1 MPETTTSKK
10 LVWDQIGEKYYET
23 GVDRGVLFPMAN
35 GTYGTGEAWNGLMSV
50 DEQPSG
56 AEPTPLYANNRKYLE
71 LMSAEE
77 FGMTIGAY
85 TFPKG
90 FNACLGIKELAPGV
104 YVNQQVRT
112 PFGMTYRTLIGN
124 DTEKNAHGYK
134 IHIVYG
140 ATAKPSEKS
149 NKTVNESPE
158 AAEMSWEC
166 STTAVDIPG
175 CEPAAHIVI
184 DSTAIT
190 KDKLAAIETILYGS
204 DTAASRLPLPNELAT
219 LMGTTPE
226 GTDET

>member
-1 MPETTTSKK
+1 MPESKK
-10 LVWDQIGEKYYET
+10 LVWDQVGEKFYET
-23 GVDRGVLFPMAN
+23 GVDRGVIYPMTGAA
-35 GTYGTGEAWNGLMSV
+35 YGTGEAWNGLMSV

-71 LMSAEE
+71 LMSVEE

-90 FNACLGIKELAPGV
+90 FYQCLGKKELAPGV
-104 YVNQQVRT
+104 YVNQQTHV

-134 IHIVYG
+134 IHLVYG
-140 ATAKPSEKS
+140 ATAKPAEKS

-175 CEPAAHIVI
+175 CDPAAHIEI
-184 DSTAIT
+184 DSTTISAE
-190 KDKLAAIETILYGS
+190 KLAAIEAILYGS
-204 DTAASRLPLPNELAT
+204 DEAEARLIMPDELAT
-219 LMGTTPE
+219 LMG
-226 GTDET
+226 DAA

>member
-1 MPETTTSKK
+1 MPETTSKQ
-10 LVWDQIGEKYYET
+10 LVWDQAGEKFYET
-23 GVDRGVLFPMAN
+23 GVDRGVLFPMVN
-35 GTYGTGEAWNGLMSV
+35 GAYAAGEAWNGLMSV
-50 DEQPSG
+50 DEKPSG

-85 TFPKG
+85 TFPAG
-90 FNACLGIKELAPGV
+90 FRQCLGVKELAPGV
-104 YVNQQVRT
+104 YVSQQNHV
-112 PFGMTYRTLIGN
+112 PFGFSYRTLIGN

-166 STTAVDIPG
+166 STTPVEVPN
-175 CEPAAHIVI
+175 CEPASHIEI
-184 DSTAIT
+184 DSTTISA
-190 KDKLAAIETILYGS
+190 DKLAAIEAILYG
-204 DTAASRLPLPNELAT
+204 TETVASRLPMPNELVQI
-219 LMGTTPE
+219 MSGN
-226 GTDET
+226 DET

>member
-1 MPETTTSKK
+1 MPETTSKK
-10 LVWDQIGEKYYET
+10 LVWDPVGEKFYET
-23 GVDRGVLFPMAN
+23 GVDRGVLYPMA
-35 GTYGTGEAWNGLMSV
+35 GAKYGAGEAWNGLMSV

-56 AEPTPLYANNRKYLE
+56 AEPTPLYANNRKYIE

-90 FNACLGIKELAPGV
+90 FYQCLGKKELAPGV
-104 YVNQQVRT
+104 YVSQQTHV

-134 IHIVYG
+134 IHLVYG

-158 AAEMSWEC
+158 AAELSWEC

-175 CEPAAHIVI
+175 CDPAAHIEI
-184 DSTAIT
+184 DSTTVSADVLKSIEDALYGT
-190 KDKLAAIETILYGS
+190 ETTEAKLLMPDELAAL
-204 DTAASRLPLPNELAT
+204 LNP
-219 LMGTTPE
+219 GT
-226 GTDET
+226 

>member
-1 MPETTTSKK
+1 MPESKK
-10 LVWDQIGEKYYET
+10 LVWDQVGEKFYET
-23 GVDRGVLFPMAN
+23 GVDRGVIYPMTGA
-35 GTYGTGEAWNGLMSV
+35 TYGTGEAWNGLMSV

-71 LMSAEE
+71 LMSVEE

-90 FNACLGIKELAPGV
+90 FYQCLGKKELAPGV
-104 YVNQQVRT
+104 YVSQQNHV

-134 IHIVYG
+134 IHLVYG
-140 ATAKPSEKS
+140 ATAKPSEKG
-149 NKTVNESPE
+149 NKSVNESPE

-175 CEPAAHIVI
+175 CEPAAHIEI
-184 DSTAIT
+184 DSTTISAE
-190 KDKLAAIETILYGS
+190 KLAEIEAILYGS
-204 DTAASRLPLPNELAT
+204 ESAEARLIMPDELAT
-219 LMGTTPE
+219 LMG
-226 GTDET
+226 DAA

>member
-1 MPETTTSKK
+1 MAK
-10 LVWDQIGEKYYET
+10 LMWDQIGEKYYET
-23 GVDRGVLFPMAN
+23 GVDRGVIYPMEGAA
-35 GTYGTGEAWNGLMSV
+35 YGTGEAWNGLMSV

-90 FNACLGIKELAPGV
+90 FYQCLGKKELAPGV
-104 YVNQQVRT
+104 YVNQQTHV

-134 IHIVYG
+134 IHLVYG
-140 ATAKPSEKS
+140 ATAKPSEKG
-149 NKTVNESPE
+149 NKSVNESPE

-175 CEPAAHIVI
+175 CDPAAHIEI
-184 DSTAIT
+184 DSTTIS
-190 KDKLAAIETILYGS
+190 KEKLEAIEAILYGS
-204 DTAASRLPLPNELAT
+204 ESEEARLIMPDELAT
-219 LMGTTPE
+219 LLG
-226 GTDET
+226 DAA

>member
-1 MPETTTSKK
+1 MPETTSKK
-10 LVWDQIGEKYYET
+10 LVWDQVGEKFYET
-23 GVDRGVLFPMAN
+23 GVDRGVIYPMTGA
-35 GTYGTGEAWNGLMSV
+35 TYGAGEAWNGLMSV

-71 LMSAEE
+71 LMSVEE

-90 FNACLGIKELAPGV
+90 FYQCLGKKELAPGV
-104 YVNQQVRT
+104 YVSQQNHV

-134 IHIVYG
+134 IHLVYG
-140 ATAKPSEKS
+140 ATAKPSEKG
-149 NKTVNESPE
+149 NKSVNESPE

-175 CEPAAHIVI
+175 CEPAAHIEI
-184 DSTAIT
+184 ESTTISAE
-190 KDKLAAIETILYGS
+190 KLAAIEAILYGS
-204 DTAASRLPLPNELAT
+204 ESEEARLIMPDELAT
-219 LMGTTPE
+219 LLG
-226 GTDET
+226 DAS

>member
-1 MPETTTSKK
+1 MAK
-10 LVWDQIGEKYYET
+10 LMWDQVGEKFYET
-23 GVDRGVLFPMAN
+23 GVDRGVIYPMA
-35 GTYGTGEAWNGLMSV
+35 GAAYGTGEAWNGLMSV

-85 TFPKG
+85 TFPQG
-90 FNACLGIKELAPGV
+90 FYQCLGKKELAPGV
-104 YVNQQVRT
+104 YVSQQTHV

-134 IHIVYG
+134 IHLVYG
-140 ATAKPSEKS
+140 ATAKPSEKP

-175 CEPAAHIVI
+175 CDPAAHIEI
-184 DSTAIT
+184 DSTTISKET
-190 KDKLAAIETILYGS
+190 LEAIEAILYGS
-204 DTAASRLPLPNELAT
+204 ESEEARLIMPDELAQ
-219 LMGTTPE
+219 LLSG
-226 GTDET
+226 DAA

>member
-1 MPETTTSKK
+1 MAK
-10 LVWDQIGEKYYET
+10 LKWDQIGEKFYET
-23 GVDRGVLFPMAN
+23 GVDRGVIYPMEGAA
-35 GTYGTGEAWNGLMSV
+35 YGAGEAWNGLMSV

-90 FNACLGIKELAPGV
+90 FYQCLGKKELAPGV
-104 YVNQQVRT
+104 YVNQQTHV

-134 IHIVYG
+134 IHLVYG
-140 ATAKPSEKS
+140 ATAKPSEKG
-149 NKTVNESPE
+149 NKSVNESPE

-166 STTAVDIPG
+166 STTAVDIPN
-175 CEPAAHIVI
+175 CDPAAHIEI
-184 DSTAIT
+184 DSTTISAE
-190 KDKLAAIETILYGS
+190 KLAEIEAILYGS
-204 DTAASRLPLPNELAT
+204 ESEEARLIMPDELAT
-219 LMGTTPE
+219 LMG
-226 GTDET
+226 DAA